1 MKAPCVESHEEQ
13 QYGLPSLEELGH
25 DLSCLQEAQFPGGE
39 EEALR
44 RLEESM
50 ERTVRWGTKGG
61 LSNHG
66 RLIELFQFISKVF
79 LIISWNRVAEWLG
92 GSTPS

>member
-39 EEALR
+39 EEEDEEEEGR
-44 RLEESM
+44 RRKRKRRRM
-50 ERTVRWGTKGG
+50 RKRRGGKGG
-61 LSNHG
+61 
-66 RLIELFQFISKVF
+66 
-79 LIISWNRVAEWLG
+79 
-92 GSTPS
+92 